1 LATAYGKV
9 SGQTPWLRNSRE
21 AMHTEEIR
29 HAVNATIESIAPE
42 AGVKGIRPDAPLRE
56 QVDLDSM
63 DWMNVVAA
71 LQERFGVGI
80 PESDY
85 ARLDSVDAMIAYVSS
100 RLPESAG
107 APPSPAAPVAA
118 PLAPTSHRVRGCTVR
133 VRPMRREDLPMEAEF
148 VRHLSSDARYKR
160 FMLTLRELSPA
171 KLKYLTDVDQDR
183 HVALVATVDRDGHE
197 LEVGVARYIVDPAG
211 RSGEFA
217 IAVDDEWQG
226 SGLAGILMHAL
237 IDVARARGLA
247 AMEGIVLRSNG
258 RMLRFARQLGFQV
271 QPEPDDPQTIRV
283 VRALR

>member
-1 LATAYGKV
+1 M
-9 SGQTPWLRNSRE
+9 E
-21 AMHTEEIR
+21 AEEIR
-29 HAVNATIESIAPE
+29 RAVNATIESIAPE
-42 AGVKGIRPDAPLRE
+42 ADVKGIRPDGPLRE

-71 LQERFGVGI
+71 LRERFGVEI

-85 ARLDSVDAMIAYVSS
+85 ARLDTVDAMIAYVSS
-100 RLPESAG
+100 RLAQSGG
-107 APPSPAAPVAA
+107 APSSPGAPVAA
-118 PLAPTSHRVRGCTVR
+118 PLAPTSHRVRGATVR
-133 VRPMRREDLPMEAEF
+133 VRPMRREDLPMEADF

-171 KLKYLTDVDQDR
+171 KLRYLTDVDQVR

-197 LEVGVARYIVDPAG
+197 LEVGVARYVVDPAG
-211 RSGEFA
+211 TSGEFA

-237 IDVARARGLA
+237 VDVARARGLA
-247 AMEGIVLRSNG
+247 AMEGIVLRSND

-271 QPEPDDPQTIRV
+271 QPDPEDPQTMRL